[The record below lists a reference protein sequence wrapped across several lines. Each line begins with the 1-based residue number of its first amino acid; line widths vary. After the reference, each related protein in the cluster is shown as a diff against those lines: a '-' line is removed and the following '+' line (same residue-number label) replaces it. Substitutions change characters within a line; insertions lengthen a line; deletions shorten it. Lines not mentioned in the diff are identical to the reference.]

1 MIKCSTAQSNTT
13 ILSLYAPKIASKN
26 IKQILIELH
35 GEINKS
41 MLYSEVIAYS
51 RDSIK
56 KKQRSYASGHYNQLL
71 WTR

>member
-1 MIKCSTAQSNTT
+1 MIKCSTAQSNIT
-13 ILSLYAPKIASKN
+13 ILSFYAPKIASKN

-56 KKQRSYASGHYNQLL
+56 K
-71 WTR
+71 